1 MIEAMGER
9 VQANQ
14 RSEWRRLRLYVI
26 PAIPLFILYLFM
38 GALPFRLGAELGWWP
53 VDYNTDAGEAQL
65 LFQIAGFLALIVL
78 AIAVPIITSDTQR
91 GMRLR
96 VNGTG
101 ALLLVVALPLVS
113 WGIGLALWF
122 L

>member
-1 MIEAMGER
+1 MGAK
-9 VQANQ
+9 VHADQW
-14 RSEWRRLRLYVI
+14 SEWRKLRQYII
-26 PAIPLFILYLFM
+26 PAIPLLILYFFM

-53 VDYNTDAGEAQL
+53 ADYNTDAGEAQL
-65 LFQIAGFLALIVL
+65 AFRLGGFLALIGL
-78 AIAVPIITSDTQR
+78 SIAVPIITSNTQR

-101 ALLLVVALPLVS
+101 ALLLVIALPLAS
-113 WGIGLALWF
+113 WSIGLALWF